1 MDVDWRLFSEK
12 TGYRKVSVYKP
23 SVYVALDQSGGR
35 FLGVVER
42 C

>member
-1 MDVDWRLFSEK
+1 MDVDWRLFGEK
-12 TGYRKVSVYKP
+12 FGYRKVNVYKP

-35 FLGVVER
+35 FQGIVVR